1 MSIMSK
7 AVIHIMPGIDPSFD
21 RITNPI
27 CNPPNN
33 PEEVGYQLL
42 VPRNGTSELANA
54 LKIMMK
60 KEEFDLALN
69 IEGGGIYVR

>member
-1 MSIMSK
+1 MSK
-7 AVIHIMPGIDPSFD
+7 AVIHIVPGIDPSFD
-21 RITNPI
+21 SITNPS

-33 PEEVGYQLL
+33 PEEIGYQFL
-42 VPRNGTSELANA
+42 VPSNGTSALANA